1 MGNYKI
7 LMCKPTHY
15 GIKYSIN
22 PWMNL
27 ENQSDYSK
35 SQKQWQK
42 LHDTI
47 LSTGAEIEHVEPH
60 SDVPDIVFTANAALI
75 YENKC
80 IISNFKFDERKKE
93 EKFYEEKLGE
103 YYDIVRLPR
112 ELNFEGAGD
121 ALFSEN
127 KLIMAHGF
135 RTSIDSLHA
144 IDEVLELD
152 SIKVKLID
160 PYFYHL
166 DTCFCP
172 LEKNKAIYFPKAFHR
187 DSVKAL
193 NENMDMIPVPE
204 NDAKKFAC
212 NAVVIGN
219 YVIIPEGCDETK
231 RLLERMNFNVL
242 CCDMSEFLK
251 AGGACKCLTLMMV

>member
-1 MGNYKI
+1 
-7 LMCKPTHY
+7 MCKPTHY

-172 LEKNKAIYFPKAFHR
+172 LEKNKAIYF
-187 DSVKAL
+187 
-193 NENMDMIPVPE
+193 
-204 NDAKKFAC
+204 
-212 NAVVIGN
+212 
-219 YVIIPEGCDETK
+219 
-231 RLLERMNFNVL
+231 
-242 CCDMSEFLK
+242 
-251 AGGACKCLTLMMV
+251 